1 MLNLRRTLT
10 LIRQFALRFLNLYAG
25 TFRSRCCYAADY
37 AYFDPIPE
45 AYQPWEGKHSHV
57 TFFSPSPEKG
67 LSIFLRIAESLPDVQ
82 FLAVKTVAWTK
93 PWHEQI
99 LKRLKNVT
107 IQSAGDKIEDI
118 LSITKVAG
126 LRLGWSGTF
135 TSMMD
140 QYGSNG
146 FLRWNCPMYSYVGLC
161 SEDVLE
167 YFRGW
172 SVRCHFDSSSRRAN
186 PPWKP

>member
-1 MLNLRRTLT
+1 

-99 LKRLKNVT
+99 LKRLKNVK

-140 QYGSNG
+140 
-146 FLRWNCPMYSYVGLC
+146 
-161 SEDVLE
+161 
-167 YFRGW
+167 
-172 SVRCHFDSSSRRAN
+172 
-186 PPWKP
+186 